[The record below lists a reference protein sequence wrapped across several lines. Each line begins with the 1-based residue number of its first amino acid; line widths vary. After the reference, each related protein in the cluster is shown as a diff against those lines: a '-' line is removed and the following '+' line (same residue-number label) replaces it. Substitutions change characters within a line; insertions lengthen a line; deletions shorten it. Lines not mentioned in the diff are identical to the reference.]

1 MKHFEEPLS
10 VLAPAESLGLP
21 RDASKML
28 LTPDAF
34 PFLDALF
41 TRVHKVDS
49 AEHATLWRTATV
61 DSLLSSVE
69 TARDTFR
76 MRAKLLR
83 VAFQVVLHVRQF
95 MLGQGYK
102 SAQGELTVP
111 DMMSMALRGRLANT
125 YNYLCSMVRCVSFGS
140 MVDENSQLS
149 CYSLQEVACSTT

>member
-10 VLAPAESLGLP
+10 VFVPTQTLGRSKDAE
-21 RDASKML
+21 KVL

-41 TRVHKVDS
+41 ARVHES
-49 AEHATLWRTATV
+49 TLIAPAEHASSWRSATV

-83 VAFQVVLHVRQF
+83 VAFRLLLRVRQF
-95 MLGQGYK
+95 MLVHGHKTVQGD
-102 SAQGELTVP
+102 QTVP
-111 DMMSMALRGRLANT
+111 DLMCLALRGRLGSV
-125 YNYLCSMVRCVSFGS
+125 YGHLCSLVRCVNFGHTL
-140 MVDENSQLS
+140 DEGS
-149 CYSLQEVACSTT
+149 